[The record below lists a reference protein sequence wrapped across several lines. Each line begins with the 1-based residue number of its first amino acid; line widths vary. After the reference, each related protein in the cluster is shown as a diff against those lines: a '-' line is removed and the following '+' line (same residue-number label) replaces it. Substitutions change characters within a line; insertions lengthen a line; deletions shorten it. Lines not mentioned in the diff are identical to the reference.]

1 MRFGILVTLFILT
14 VPAICHAETAD
25 RKSIEELLVLTGAA
39 NMGEQVLAQMLP
51 AIKQAMARAP
61 EAFWAEFKAEA
72 DVNELMNLIIP
83 IYQKYLTKE
92 DVVSLNKFYQ
102 SDIGQKMIKQQP
114 LIMRETVQVS
124 QAWGRAAGQRAMRN
138 VQQNATK

>member
-1 MRFGILVTLFILT
+1 MKFKILVTLFILT
-14 VPAICHAETAD
+14 VPAICHAEPAD

-51 AIKQAMARAP
+51 AIKQAMPRAP

-92 DVVSLNKFYQ
+92 DVVSLNKFYK
-102 SDIGQKMIKQQP
+102 SEIGQKMIKQQP
-114 LIMRETVQVS
+114 MIMRETVQVS
-124 QAWGRAAGQRAMRN
+124 QAWGRAAGQRAMQN
-138 VQQNATK
+138 VQQKATK